1 MPVEPSDLT
10 IHSNEWFTQ
19 TIRLLSQDKITPI
32 DLTGFS
38 AVCEIGLYAGC
49 TEPAITATV
58 GDGITIDPTGGRVSV
73 VVPLERLVSA
83 GVVMGKIYKYKLS
96 IITPAGQPRVYR
108 HGKLKVVC

>member
-19 TIRLLSQDKITPI
+19 TIRLLNPDKVTPI

-58 GDGITIDPTGGRVSV
+58 GDGITIEPTEGRVSV
-73 VVPLERLVSA
+73 VVPLNRLAEA
-83 GVVMGKIYKYKLS
+83 GVVMGNVYRYKIS
-96 IITPAGQPRVYR
+96 IVTPQGQPKVYR
-108 HGKLKVVC
+108 HGKLKVIC